1 MAGMA
6 RRLHPGLSGKPAAR
20 PPVSLFAKTPATV
33 GWQDRRTREQEGH
46 VTMVEER
53 PNWRTGK
60 ICYIEVP
67 AADVARSAEFYR
79 QAFGWKIRQRDD
91 GSTSFDDTVGEIS
104 GTFVVGRPAALEPG
118 FAIYIMVADA
128 EAILASVQ
136 AAGGEIV
143 RPVDPAAGEVF
154 AWFKDPGGN
163 TLGVYQ
169 QPGLAQTEAAAD
181 QQAQHSAPKASA
193 SQDSAPAASRPED
206 NTVDLGRMLDLATP
220 WCLHVAATL
229 RIPEHISAGRTGIAE
244 LAAAADCDRDA
255 LHAVLGHLVSKGV
268 FAEEAPGRFA
278 CNHAAEQL
286 SAATF
291 LDLGGIGGRM
301 AHTWGT
307 LLDYVRTGQPAYQ
320 QVFGRPFWEDL
331 AAHPQIAAE
340 FDALMGPAGHGI
352 PDFDIELSHGWDRV
366 RTVVDVGGGTGA
378 MLASL
383 LRRHPQAKGI
393 LVDLPGPVARAG
405 EIIDSFGVSSRM
417 TVKGQSFFDPLPAGA
432 DLYLLKSVLNDWAD
446 EPTVAI
452 LRRCAEAAA
461 RPDGTVAI
469 LGGVSADESPRSLGI
484 DMLVAGGKTS
494 TLRQFTEL
502 ARQAGLEVV
511 AARTQSSGRFVV
523 ECRPARV
530 IKP

>member
-1 MAGMA
+1 
-6 RRLHPGLSGKPAAR
+6 
-20 PPVSLFAKTPATV
+20 
-33 GWQDRRTREQEGH
+33 
-46 VTMVEER
+46 MVEG
-53 PNWRTGK
+53 PPKWRTGK
-60 ICYIEVP
+60 ICYIEIP

-79 QAFGWKIRQRDD
+79 QAFGWKMRQRGD
-91 GSTSFDDTVGEIS
+91 GSTSFDNTVGEVT
-104 GTFVVGRPAALEPG
+104 GTFVVGRPPATEPG
-118 FAIYIMVADA
+118 FGVYIMVADA
-128 EAILASVQ
+128 GATLAAVQ

-143 RPVDPAAGEVF
+143 RPVDPAAGDVVF

-169 QPGLAQTEAAAD
+169 QPGLAQTETAAD
-181 QQAQHSAPKASA
+181 RPPQNSTHEASTPR
-193 SQDSAPAASRPED
+193 DSTPGED
-206 NTVDLGRMLDLATP
+206 AVDLGRMLDLATP

-244 LAAAADCDRDA
+244 LAAAVGCDRDA
-255 LHAVLGHLVSKGV
+255 LHAVLGHLVAKGV
-268 FAEEAPGRFA
+268 FAEVSPGRFA
-278 CNHAAEQL
+278 CNRPAEELAAVP
-286 SAATF
+286 F
-291 LDLGGIGGRM
+291 LDLDGIGGRM

-307 LLDYVRTGQPAYQ
+307 LLDYVRTGQPAYR

-352 PDFDIELSHGWDRV
+352 PDFDIELSEGWDQI

-393 LVDLPGPVARAG
+393 LVDLPGTVARAG
-405 EIIDSFGVSSRM
+405 EVIDSFGVSNRM
-417 TVKGQSFFDPLPAGA
+417 TVTGQSFFDPLPAGA

-461 RPDGTVAI
+461 QRQAAQRQAAQRQAAQPKEGTIAI
-469 LGGVSADESPRSLGI
+469 LGGVSADETARSLGI

-494 TLRQFTEL
+494 TLTQFTEL
-502 ARQAGLEVV
+502 TRQAGLEIV
-511 AARTQSSGRFVV
+511 AARTQSSGRYVV
-523 ECRPARV
+523 ECQPAR
-530 IKP
+530 P